1 MLQASETI
9 NSFRMTETIVNRFSL
24 SLDHKK
30 IHLAIEGSC
39 GGTSLGL
46 HFAAQI
52 IGQQHR
58 VLWAGAEL
66 PHPQRF
72 SQLFSHIPLTE
83 SSKFHAMSFG
93 VKFDRTINEII
104 LAAHSLPG
112 VALIVLDDWCPSTGH
127 IESERIEGLSMLAE
141 KIPSNI
147 CILAISKGSEDV
159 SGSRQG
165 KFHGRAEKK
174 LMSNGYEVAT
184 LTKSKDGY
192 ARVLSI
198 ENNEYLLNIQDEGFS
213 LISE

>member
-1 MLQASETI
+1 
-9 NSFRMTETIVNRFSL
+9 
-24 SLDHKK
+24 
-30 IHLAIEGSC
+30 
-39 GGTSLGL
+39 
-46 HFAAQI
+46 
-52 IGQQHR
+52 
-58 VLWAGAEL
+58 
-66 PHPQRF
+66 
-72 SQLFSHIPLTE
+72 
-83 SSKFHAMSFG
+83 
-93 VKFDRTINEII
+93 
-104 LAAHSLPG
+104 
-112 VALIVLDDWCPSTGH
+112 
-127 IESERIEGLSMLAE
+127 MLAE